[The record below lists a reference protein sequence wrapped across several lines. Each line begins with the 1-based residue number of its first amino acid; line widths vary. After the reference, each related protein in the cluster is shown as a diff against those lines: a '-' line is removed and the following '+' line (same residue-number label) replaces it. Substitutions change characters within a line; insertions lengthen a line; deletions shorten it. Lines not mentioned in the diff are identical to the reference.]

1 MTDQLVPLPDAVRA
15 LPAPDMIGDALKR
28 ELSTRV
34 TAERSARGDVH
45 QPEDT
50 FALVRALDRAHGL
63 LTEYAHQFSQ
73 AAALARKELDNELY
87 AAVGDSDG
95 VPNGP
100 LVVPDGDRNIRLAPD
115 HGNSHDI
122 DTGQVTAV
130 AVARALAITRDTE
143 PVQRDDE
150 SDADYFDRYEV
161 WLTGVIMTALRL
173 VHSLGGFTMQ
183 VSKVRAFA
191 AELAAQELDSLSAV
205 VTGAIGTKR
214 RYRGVKHERKERK
227 S

>member
-1 MTDQLVPLPDAVRA
+1 MSDELAPLPEAVRA
-15 LPAPDMIGDALKR
+15 LPSPDLIGDALKR
-28 ELSTRV
+28 ELNARV
-34 TAERSARGDVH
+34 TAERDARGDVH

-50 FALVRALDRAHGL
+50 YALVRSLDRAHGL

-87 AAVGDSDG
+87 TAVGDSDG

-122 DTGQVTAV
+122 DAAQVVAV
-130 AVARALAITRDTE
+130 AVARALDITRDTE
-143 PVQRDDE
+143 PEQELAE
-150 SDADYFDRYEV
+150 SEDAYMLRYDA

-173 VHSLGGFTMQ
+173 VHSLGTFSMQ

-191 AELAAQELDSLSAV
+191 AELASLELDSQAAVVNSAV
-205 VTGAIGTKR
+205 HTSR

-227 S
+227 T